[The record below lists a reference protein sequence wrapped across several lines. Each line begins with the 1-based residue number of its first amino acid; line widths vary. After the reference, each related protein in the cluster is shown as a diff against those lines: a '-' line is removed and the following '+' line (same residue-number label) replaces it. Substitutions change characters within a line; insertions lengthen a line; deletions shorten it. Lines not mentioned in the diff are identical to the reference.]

1 MKVIYIIHNGILIL
15 LLSVMSY
22 SWSETIDEL
31 RNIQ

>member
-22 SWSETIDEL
+22 SWSEPIDAL
-31 RNIQ
+31 